1 MCARVSRAATV
12 EITGKVP
19 KLVEGTWRTQEDGQ
33 DGEIAGT
40 FTARLIAQDIALY
53 NAKSLLPD
61 GLQPLPEPEPE
72 PEPEALPQPQLDS
85 RARQRLVAENA
96 KAIIEGTPKRRP
108 AAKTPLRQRNEPA
121 KGGLNT
127 SVGATRA
134 KSPFLR
140 KGTGAGGAGGVA
152 AKQYSKD
159 TATPAAAAL
168 SARSTSRAGKSRASF
183 SVRTPPAAST
193 NGKNRPPSDRGVGG
207 RKSSRLPRAGSV
219 SDKQVKETAQL
230 QLSARESQ
238 LLKPALQ
245 DGLDRSDLI

>member
-1 MCARVSRAATV
+1 
-12 EITGKVP
+12 VP

-33 DGEIAGT
+33 DGEVAGT
-40 FTARLIAQDIALY
+40 FTARLYAQDRALY

-72 PEPEALPQPQLDS
+72 PEPEPQPQPQLDS

-127 SVGATRA
+127 SVGGTRA

-159 TATPAAAAL
+159 TARLRSPSPTRRATPAAAAL

-207 RKSSRLPRAGSV
+207 RKSSRPPRAGSV

-245 DGLDRSDLI
+245 DGLDLDGLDRSDLI